1 MKKRGLPKWVS
12 EFKDRH
18 GKYRFR
24 ARRKGFP
31 TLYFKAAPGTDAFE
45 AEYRAW
51 RDGSARPEV
60 GISRTRPGSVS
71 DVVARYYRSTAWAGL
86 APLTKSSRRNIL
98 ERFREEHGDKPI
110 AALQREHV
118 KRIIEARTATPEAAN
133 NLLKMLKQIMHV
145 AVDAGMR
152 RDDPTLGVR
161 GIRTKS
167 PGFHSWDEAEI
178 ATFEA
183 KHPIGTRARLALALM
198 LYTGQRRSD
207 VVVMGRQH
215 IKNDRIHLRQQK
227 TGVAL
232 AVPVH
237 AALAEVLDATPL
249 GLTFLVTQTGKPFTA
264 AGFGNWFREMCE
276 AAGLPKQCSA
286 HGLRK
291 AAARRLAEAGCSASQ
306 IAAVT
311 GHKSLREVERY
322 VAAAS
327 QMILADAAMAA
338 IKSGTNFG

>member
-1 MKKRGLPKWVS
+1 MDS
-12 EFKDRH
+12 
-18 GKYRFR
+18 
-24 ARRKGFP
+24 
-31 TLYFKAAPGTDAFE
+31 
-45 AEYRAW
+45 
-51 RDGSARPEV
+51 
-60 GISRTRPGSVS
+60 
-71 DVVARYYRSTAWAGL
+71 

-118 KRIIEARTATPEAAN
+118 KRIIEAKAATPEAAN
-133 NLLKMLKQIMHV
+133 NLLKMLKQIMRV
-145 AVDAGMR
+145 AVDCGMR

-161 GIRTKS
+161 GIRSKS
-167 PGFHSWDEAEI
+167 AGFHSWDEAEI
-178 ATFEA
+178 AMFEA
-183 KHPIGTRARLALALM
+183 RHPVGTRARLALALL

-207 VVVMGRQH
+207 VIRMGRQH
-215 IKNDRIHLRQQK
+215 VKDGRIHLRQQK
-227 TGVAL
+227 TGHAL

-237 AALAEVLDATPL
+237 AALAGVLDATPL
-249 GLTFLVTQTGKPFTA
+249 GLTFLVTQTGKPFTP
-264 AGFGNWFREMCE
+264 AGFGNWFREMCDD
-276 AAGLPKQCSA
+276 AGMPKHCSA

-327 QMILADAAMAA
+327 QMKLADDAMAA
-338 IKSGTNFG
+338 IKSGSKFG